1 MAELCGRSYI
11 IEHCFSEYKN
21 QQYQKSYQI
30 YVTET
35 LRAIV
40 ENTSKL
46 GNGGFTMKNRWI
58 DIIDPPKPVKEDN
71 RPCEE
76 IVGDIWAR
84 AFSKRGD
91 K

>member
-21 QQYQKSYQI
+21 RQYQKSYQI

-35 LRAIV
+35 LRLIV
-40 ENTSKL
+40 ENTAKA
-46 GNGGFTMKNRWI
+46 NGYTMKNRWI

-84 AFSKRGD
+84 AFRKRGD

>member
-1 MAELCGRSYI
+1 MCGRKYI
-11 IEHCFSEYKN
+11 IEHCISEYKKL
-21 QQYQKSYQI
+21 QHQKSYQI

-40 ENTSKL
+40 ENTSKI
-46 GNGGFTMKNRWI
+46 GKGGFTMKKRWI
-58 DIIDPPKPVKEDN
+58 DIIEPPKPIKEDN
-71 RPCEE
+71 RSCEE
-76 IVGDIWAR
+76 IVGDIWVR